1 MYNNNEHEK
10 IALNLI
16 KEWAPLLEGLESEEE
31 VINMAIMLEN
41 TYNWHVNSSP
51 DGQMLQEFTG
61 SSTTGPSGQSPQ
73 IATFKHYL
81 MPLIRRMYPALIT
94 PTLVGVTPMTSP
106 ATQVFYLKYFYNGMV
121 NQQDPWG
128 TTPAAKG
135 RTTAGTEYANFIG
148 DTWNVDPY
156 YSMQTVYREPLST
169 GGGTIGAGLDFS
181 GAPDTGTHVAVQAAS
196 PIFDSSTKV
205 YLIATD
211 AATHAA
217 STKVALIEVS
227 GFANGTT
234 TGTLAV
240 SQIATLA
247 GSDAF
252 DNAVTGG
259 ITAATG
265 TFSMTVSN
273 IGNYDFILSN
283 TESLNVTTH
292 NGLNTLTYDF
302 NMENNPRMPEIS
314 LEIASTTVNVETRK
328 LRTVWSIESA
338 QDMRAMHH
346 IDAEKEL
353 VSLLSSEIAAEIDRE
368 TINNLITNSGH
379 RRNYDYNNPFIVGGF
394 AVGGGTGLL
403 NWNQSA
409 SLPAAGGN
417 PWFPVGGSG
426 NLRDR
431 NEALMYQILEM
442 SNDIYRQTLRGAAN
456 FIITSPEIASKLEQ
470 LSEFEATQ
478 NSVMDYS
485 LGIQQAGVIQ
495 GKYRLIKDPLF
506 PSDLILLGYKG
517 ANNMDAGYHYC
528 PYVPLQLTPTMMDTR
543 STNAVKAIMTRY
555 GKFMPENGSRFYGII
570 KVSNLTAQGSA
581 TPSGFP
587 IQTSTSI
594 SGSNLI
600 DGDSDLV

>member
-1 MYNNNEHEK
+1 MNTEYRK
-10 IALNLI
+10 IALHLI
-16 KEWAPLLEGLESEEE
+16 ERWAPLLEGLETEDQML
-31 VINMAIMLEN
+31 NMSILLEN
-41 TYNWHVNSSP
+41 TYKDSNNRGEMGPIV
-51 DGQMLQEFTG
+51 EFTG

-73 IATFKHYL
+73 IATFRHYL

-94 PTLVGVTPMTSP
+94 PSLVGVTPMTSP
-106 ATQVFYLKYFYNGMV
+106 ATQVFYLKYFYNGV
-121 NQQDPWG
+121 VDAQNPWG
-128 TTPAAKG
+128 TTPVAKG
-135 RTTAGTEYANFIG
+135 RTTPGTEYANFIG
-148 DTWNVDPY
+148 NTWNVDPY

-169 GGGTIGAGLDFS
+169 GGGTIGAGVVA
-181 GAPDTGTHVAVQAAS
+181 GAAGTHVAVQATQ
-196 PIFDSSTKV
+196 PIFDNSTKMYV
-205 YLIATD
+205 L
-211 AATHAA
+211 
-217 STKVALIEVS
+217 L
-227 GFANGTT
+227 G
-234 TGTLAV
+234 
-240 SQIATLA
+240 
-247 GSDAF
+247 
-252 DNAVTGG
+252 
-259 ITAATG
+259 TAATYAG
-265 TFSMTVSN
+265 SMVAGQSLVYVELSGFVNGLVASALTVTPIVQLN
-273 IGNYDFILSN
+273 GAAVINNAFTGFIAAATDTYTVNFGAGNYGFILSSAEAAN
-283 TESLNVTTH
+283 LTTH
-292 NGLNTLTYDF
+292 NGANTITYDF
-302 NMENNPRMPEIS
+302 NMENTARMPEIS

-379 RRNYDYNNPFIVGGF
+379 RRNYDYNNPFVVGGF

-409 SLPAAGGN
+409 SLPGAGGN

-431 NEALMYQILEM
+431 NEALLYQILEM
-442 SNDIYRQTLRGAAN
+442 SNDIYRQTLRGSAN

-478 NSVMDYS
+478 NSTMEYS
-485 LGIQQAGVIQ
+485 LGIQQSGVIQ

-528 PYVPLQLTPTMMDTR
+528 PYVPLQLTPTVMDPR

-555 GKFMPENGSRFYGII
+555 GKFMPENGARYYGII
-570 KVSNLTAQGSA
+570 KVSNLSAQGSV

-587 IQTSTSI
+587 IQTSTSL
-594 SGSNLI
+594 SGSNMI
-600 DGDSDLV
+600 SGDTDLV